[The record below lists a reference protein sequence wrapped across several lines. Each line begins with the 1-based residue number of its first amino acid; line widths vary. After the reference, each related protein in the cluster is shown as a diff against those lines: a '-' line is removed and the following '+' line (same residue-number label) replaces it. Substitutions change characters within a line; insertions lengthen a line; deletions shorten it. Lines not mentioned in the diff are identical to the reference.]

1 MPKIALVDTGHGM
14 SKFINVSAS
23 VGRNGVNNP
32 ADVII
37 VQALFKYAW
46 GGKRPASADASN
58 IITELVFPEP
68 TGVYDNYTT
77 KLIRKYQEYM
87 NIYRKV
93 ARDGRIDPANGQA
106 SYGKNKEW
114 TIVQLNMDAEWEAM
128 NAGKPKG
135 AYIAEICDRWSQ
147 VKSALGGI
155 GSLNLSLEPS
165 DSGVGS
171 LNLGLE

>member
-1 MPKIALVDTGHGM
+1 MPKISLVDTGHGI

-46 GGKRPASADASN
+46 GDKGSTSGDVSN
-58 IITELVFPEP
+58 IITKQVFPQP
-68 TGVYDNYTT
+68 NGTYNYHTA
-77 KLIRKYQEYM
+77 KLISKYQEYL

-106 SYGKNKEW
+106 GYGKNKEW

-147 VKSALGGI
+147 VKAALGAV

-165 DSGVGS
+165 DSSVGS
-171 LNLGLE
+171 LGLSLE